1 LHRTNQPILSVII
14 PVYNGASTL
23 GACLESVFASKF
35 LDFEVIV
42 IDDRSTDASA
52 RIASTFPC
60 SVITLDE
67 NAGPGVA
74 RNIGVSRSA
83 GQILYFLDAD
93 IVVNDDTF
101 HRLVQDFSEHPE
113 YDAIFGCFEK
123 ETGEKE
129 GRPGNFVSAY
139 KNLLHHYTHQT
150 SHAEACTFCSG
161 LGAVRRGAF
170 LKIDGFD
177 PQWRFM
183 EDVDLGYRLH
193 LAGYRIWLDKDLRS
207 THLKHYTLA
216 SLVRSD
222 VLGRAIPWTRIM
234 LESRQFRNDLN
245 TRFHHVASVPISI
258 LLLVSLMRWE
268 LWLPVTLPLAVIF
281 LALNRQFLGFLLR
294 ERGIWFAMRSAGMCW
309 LGYLYSGVG
318 AAAGLLAHA
327 WDRIRGVTSKA
338 RDASRSSDAL
348 QHGDDR
354 LAKTAQA
361 GHAPND

>member
-1 LHRTNQPILSVII
+1 MV
-14 PVYNGASTL
+14 
-23 GACLESVFASKF
+23 
-35 LDFEVIV
+35 
-42 IDDRSTDASA
+42 DDRSTDASV

-60 SVITLDE
+60 SVIALDE
-67 NAGPGVA
+67 NGGPGVA

-93 IVVNDDTF
+93 IVVNNDTF
-101 HRLVQDFSEHPE
+101 NRIVQDFSEHPE

-129 GRPGNFVSAY
+129 AGPGNFVSAY

-161 LGAVRRGAF
+161 LGAVRRDAF

-193 LAGYRIWLDKDLRS
+193 LAGYRIWLNKDLRS
-207 THLKHYTLA
+207 THLKRYTLA

-245 TRFHHVASVPISI
+245 TRFHHVASVPVSV
-258 LLLVSLMRWE
+258 LLLASLTRRDW
-268 LWLPVTLPLAVIF
+268 WLPLALPWAVIF
-281 LALNRQFLGFLLR
+281 LALNRQFRAFLLR
-294 ERGIWFAMRSAGMCW
+294 ERGIWFTVRSAGMCW
-309 LGYLYSGVG
+309 LGYLYSGAG
-318 AAAGLLAHA
+318 AAAGLLAYA
-327 WDRIRGVTSKA
+327 WDRTRGATSKS
-338 RDASRSSDAL
+338 RASSCLSRPL
-348 QHGDDR
+348 QHGENR

-361 GHAPND
+361 GNAPRE